1 MDNWITLLYIW
12 NKWSNILQYK
22 IKVKLKKK
30 KKNQKQ
36 QTNAYSAEGRAQYS
50 WGDVKSWWPGL
61 VSHPLRRGSLGS
73 QGWTVLG
80 LRKLGR
86 KWRQVNPP
94 LKTSSGARFPQS
106 PDPGRPTYSQTK
118 LSVPKG
124 SQIPWTGRV
133 RNSPPV
139 SRWGCHLQTP
149 SLESPYPRK
158 TEPSG
163 ERCCKGWDLSGRRKR
178 RGRK

>member
-12 NKWSNILQYK
+12 IKWSNILQYK

-30 KKNQKQ
+30 KQKQ
-36 QTNAYSAEGRAQYS
+36 QKNACSAEGTAQYS
-50 WGDVKSWWPGL
+50 WGNVQSWWPGL
-61 VSHPLRRGSLGS
+61 VSHPWRRGSLGS

-80 LRKLGR
+80 LRKLAR
-86 KWRQVNPP
+86 KWRQVNTP
-94 LKTSSGARFPQS
+94 LKTSSGAGFSPS

-118 LSVPKG
+118 LSVVPKG

-149 SLESPYPRK
+149 SLESPYPWK
-158 TEPSG
+158 TEPS
-163 ERCCKGWDLSGRRKR
+163 EKRCCKGWDLSRRRKIW
-178 RGRK
+178 GRE